1 MATIR
6 PIPKAV
12 HSSMRSGTVLFD
24 LTRVVEELIYNSLDA
39 SATKVSVCVGIRTCY
54 VEVMDDG
61 HGITRNGLMLLGEK
75 YATSKMKSL
84 ADMDALSTS
93 FGFRGEALG
102 SVSDIS
108 LLEIITKT
116 HGMPNGYRK
125 IIKGCKCLY
134 LGVDDSRQDTGTAVT
149 VRDLYY
155 NQPVRRKHMQN
166 SPSKVLH
173 SVKKCVLRIALMHP
187 KLSFTVIDIESEEEL
202 FSTQSSTS
210 PLPLLIKEFGAE
222 TCENLLELNIA
233 DGMFQL
239 SGHVS
244 RPQDTYSPKAL
255 QFIYI
260 NLRYVGK
267 CRIHKLLNEL
277 SSRFA
282 YPDSSTVRK
291 RNRAQMNPTYILN
304 LTCPRSLYDLSF
316 EPSHT
321 SVEFK
326 EWSYLLTFIERTI
339 LKFWS
344 KKLRGDK
351 SRSVPAYEEG
361 DPLIPLEKGD
371 SLIPFEE
378 DSRTKHHALEDI
390 GWIAN
395 AKSSIEYFT
404 EKRRQKQVLES
415 PNMLSFQSHMV
426 INDID
431 KQQCESGF
439 VFKKTCHAWDYENKT
454 NWSRYGYDEYQC
466 PEDELCYLEDKSQL
480 YSSNLAKREKSNVQN
495 YPSRMDGDL
504 FHFRSNTINK
514 SQGKVLCEDNFKFR
528 DDISSFKPC
537 LQSCSTRASTS
548 FESYANDGKDDIFT
562 KQLNHVSVLD
572 RVDAT
577 EDESYQ
583 KSKFSASSGQNDVI
597 TDVYSCSPDRVYSR
611 YGSQGQYV
619 DLSDIDDGITDDL
632 FGTNNCV
639 PRALWQVDPA
649 SALLSPPR
657 KRMCSVDTYY
667 MAHSS
672 EDRDHA
678 FRQVHLSHGNNYD
691 FGSDNCFTDIQTP
704 DSIDHD
710 TFGFSTE
717 WSDQPSS
724 KPEAKRK
731 GAYRD
736 GSMYREMEDALFD
749 HDIRVGEIEKKCYDK
764 GLEFEKWNYFNK
776 DPPKYVDKHYQ
787 DDYWSAEDANWFAS
801 DENFRFNSCRMDKKK
816 TNSCSKSSFNG
827 IPSSSSCFEDEERKM
842 QFRAND
848 CSRRIRSHSAPPFFR
863 RKKKFIALS
872 DYISGEIK
880 SDSKSAI
887 RGSVTQGVALTLF
900 LLVLIRHSH
909 YYPYPTMPLFL
920 QNIHHISDSHIRTL
934 QVFKSSCN
942 LLCGCDSL
950 SNFFF
955 MAWPFSGLSP
965 GVLEVSI
972 DSGMK
977 WRDTCQIS
985 AIEQSRNLHHE
996 RKSHDLQ
1003 DILDVS
1009 SDILHFSADLLVPKC
1024 IDKDCLMDAKVLQ
1037 QVDKKFIPIV
1047 GRGIMAVIDQHA
1059 ADERIRLEELRNK
1072 VLSGEVKETTYL
1084 DEEQMTEL
1092 PEVGYQLLHKY
1103 AAQIQNWGWIC
1114 NVHAHASDS
1123 LTKNMNLLHRSSSKA
1138 VLLAVPCIL
1147 GISLSDVDLLEYLQQ
1162 LADTDGSSTIPP
1174 AIIRILNS
1182 KACRGAI
1189 MFGDVLL
1196 PSECSL
1202 LVEELK
1208 NTSLCFQCAHGRPT
1222 TVPLVNLRALHK
1234 QITKLPISN
1243 DEPRDSWHGLSRR
1256 QISLSRLQKQLY
1268 PASLQQKEIP

>member
-504 FHFRSNTINK
+504 FHFRSNAINK

-887 RGSVTQGVALTLF
+887 RGSVTQEVKVSEDFRQSSGASHQRAKSNSVEDLF
-900 LLVLIRHSH
+900 NAGSQ
-909 YYPYPTMPLFL
+909 M
-920 QNIHHISDSHIRTL
+920 
-934 QVFKSSCN
+934 KSKPE
-942 LLCGCDSL
+942 
-950 SNFFF
+950 
-955 MAWPFSGLSP
+955 MAVDVHEIPKSLSP

-1009 SDILHFSADLLVPKC
+1009 SDILQFSADLLVPKC

-1072 VLSGEVKETTYL
+1072 VLSGEVKGTTYL

>member
-61 HGITRNGLMLLGEK
+61 H
-75 YATSKMKSL
+75 ATSKMKSL

-255 QFIYI
+255 QFIY
-260 NLRYVGK
+260 
-267 CRIHKLLNEL
+267 
-277 SSRFA
+277 
-282 YPDSSTVRK
+282 SSTVRK

-395 AKSSIEYFT
+395 AKS
-404 EKRRQKQVLES
+404 
-415 PNMLSFQSHMV
+415 
-426 INDID
+426 
-431 KQQCESGF
+431 
-439 VFKKTCHAWDYENKT
+439 
-454 NWSRYGYDEYQC
+454 
-466 PEDELCYLEDKSQL
+466 
-480 YSSNLAKREKSNVQN
+480 
-495 YPSRMDGDL
+495 
-504 FHFRSNTINK
+504 
-514 SQGKVLCEDNFKFR
+514 
-528 DDISSFKPC
+528 
-537 LQSCSTRASTS
+537 
-548 FESYANDGKDDIFT
+548 
-562 KQLNHVSVLD
+562 
-572 RVDAT
+572 
-577 EDESYQ
+577 
-583 KSKFSASSGQNDVI
+583 
-597 TDVYSCSPDRVYSR
+597 
-611 YGSQGQYV
+611 
-619 DLSDIDDGITDDL
+619 
-632 FGTNNCV
+632 
-639 PRALWQVDPA
+639 
-649 SALLSPPR
+649 
-657 KRMCSVDTYY
+657 
-667 MAHSS
+667 
-672 EDRDHA
+672 
-678 FRQVHLSHGNNYD
+678 
-691 FGSDNCFTDIQTP
+691 
-704 DSIDHD
+704 
-710 TFGFSTE
+710 
-717 WSDQPSS
+717 
-724 KPEAKRK
+724 
-731 GAYRD
+731 
-736 GSMYREMEDALFD
+736 
-749 HDIRVGEIEKKCYDK
+749 
-764 GLEFEKWNYFNK
+764 
-776 DPPKYVDKHYQ
+776 
-787 DDYWSAEDANWFAS
+787 
-801 DENFRFNSCRMDKKK
+801 
-816 TNSCSKSSFNG
+816 
-827 IPSSSSCFEDEERKM
+827 
-842 QFRAND
+842 
-848 CSRRIRSHSAPPFFR
+848 
-863 RKKKFIALS
+863 
-872 DYISGEIK
+872 
-880 SDSKSAI
+880 
-887 RGSVTQGVALTLF
+887 
-900 LLVLIRHSH
+900 
-909 YYPYPTMPLFL
+909 
-920 QNIHHISDSHIRTL
+920 
-934 QVFKSSCN
+934 
-942 LLCGCDSL
+942 
-950 SNFFF
+950 
-955 MAWPFSGLSP
+955 LSP

-1092 PEVGYQLLHKY
+1092 PEVGYQLLHKPSR
-1103 AAQIQNWGWIC
+1103 I
-1114 NVHAHASDS
+1114 
-1123 LTKNMNLLHRSSSKA
+1123 SST
-1138 VLLAVPCIL
+1138 
-1147 GISLSDVDLLEYLQQ
+1147 
-1162 LADTDGSSTIPP
+1162 ADTDGSSTIPP

-1222 TVPLVNLRALHK
+1222 TVPLQNLSSRFFLRLPKMGGSWRKLKKSRSKVQVGLPRKNPHIFKPAFCLPPK
-1234 QITKLPISN
+1234 LRTLIDPLGTKWDEKGSVIANYKSFGVVSN
-1243 DEPRDSWHGLSRR
+1243 PTLLS
-1256 QISLSRLQKQLY
+1256 LT
-1268 PASLQQKEIP
+1268 